1 MKRILT
7 IVAVMAVALM
17 MLESCG
23 PARYTQ
29 SGTNLSSVQEFAFID
44 PYAYMIVYGDDG
56 KGYYNEDNS
65 KKAAQL
71 ITSIVE
77 SERFPFTD
85 AIAADYDGENSDI
98 RKWVTNFDENTP
110 ARADRLRVPKS
121 LKTLVKNS
129 GNRYGIVIYSFGY
142 TQTVAGYQREKLEK
156 AASKVVDKAI
166 ESLTGI
172 RGLTNPTG
180 NYYVSDPYGNIMY
193 CAVVDVEEDRVVNFV
208 REVPT
213 FGSHPLE
220 SQYVSELLHKLLK
233 DFIR

>member
-29 SGTNLSSVQEFAFID
+29 SGTNLASVQEFAFID

-121 LKTLVKNS
+121 LKTLVKDS

>member
-29 SGTNLSSVQEFAFID
+29 RGTNLASVQEFAFIE
-44 PYAYMIVYGDDG
+44 PYSYMIVYGDDG
-56 KGYYNEDNS
+56 KGYYNESNS
-65 KKAAQL
+65 RQATQL

-77 SERFPFTD
+77 SERYPFSD
-85 AIAADYDGENSDI
+85 VIPADYEDDNSDI

-110 ARADRLRVPKS
+110 SRADRLRVPKS

-172 RGLTNPTG
+172 SGLTNPSR

-233 DFIR
+233 DFAR